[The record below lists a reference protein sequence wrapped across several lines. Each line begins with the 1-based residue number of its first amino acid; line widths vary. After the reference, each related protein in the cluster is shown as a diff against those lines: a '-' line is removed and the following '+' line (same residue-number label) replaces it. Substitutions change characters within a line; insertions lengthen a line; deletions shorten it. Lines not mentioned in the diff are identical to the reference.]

1 MKNWNMENNND
12 GQKGLKSYLSEGR
25 GQGRCFKSRKKNPQM
40 LLKAQRRRNKS
51 KEQYDIK
58 EESGFREKKQKK
70 MRGEM
75 LVSEYVE
82 ILECY
87 RWG

>member
-1 MKNWNMENNND
+1 MKAEARD
-12 GQKGLKSYLSEGR
+12 AVSKVE
-25 GQGRCFKSRKKNPQM
+25 KKPQM
-40 LLKAQRRRNKS
+40 LLKVQRRRNKS
-51 KEQYDIK
+51 KEQYDIR

>member
-1 MKNWNMENNND
+1 MKAEARD
-12 GQKGLKSYLSEGR
+12 AVSKVE
-25 GQGRCFKSRKKNPQM
+25 KKPQM
-40 LLKAQRRRNKS
+40 LLKVQRRRNKS
-51 KEQYDIK
+51 KEQYDIREK
-58 EESGFREKKQKK
+58 SGFREKKQKK

>member
-1 MKNWNMENNND
+1 
-12 GQKGLKSYLSEGR
+12 
-25 GQGRCFKSRKKNPQM
+25 M
-40 LLKAQRRRNKS
+40 LLKVQRRRNKS
-51 KEQYDIK
+51 KEQYDIR